1 MRAGGLLAS
10 GAPNPT
16 TSTTTPGAGPLP
28 WRLTNEP
35 QNPGR
40 LQNKT
45 DLMAGLEKVSRVL
58 KKLDEGAPHDCVLV
72 LDASVG
78 QNAHSQVK
86 IFRDMVA
93 VSGLVVTKLDG
104 SAKGGVIV
112 ALAERFGLPVHAIG
126 VGEGAED
133 LQPFNAKD
141 YSRDLM
147 GLEA

>member
-1 MRAGGLLAS
+1 
-10 GAPNPT
+10 
-16 TSTTTPGAGPLP
+16 
-28 WRLTNEP
+28 
-35 QNPGR
+35 
-40 LQNKT
+40 
-45 DLMAGLEKVSRVL
+45 
-58 KKLDEGAPHDCVLV
+58 
-72 LDASVG
+72 
-78 QNAHSQVK
+78 
-86 IFRDMVA
+86 MVA

-141 YSRDLM
+141 YARDLM